1 MRMPYNVDNVNGSVF
16 TLWSSSS
23 HQKGIKS
30 LDFKHSREK
39 KRFLL
44 LFVDSDHLDHSL
56 LFRCWIENNVGAS
69 KFQIR
74 DQPKR

>member
-1 MRMPYNVDNVNGSVF
+1 MRMPYDVDNVNGSVV
-16 TLWSSSS
+16 TLWSSPS
-23 HQKGIKS
+23 QNGIKS
-30 LDFKHSREK
+30 LDFKQSREK

-56 LFRCWIENNVGAS
+56 LFRSWIENNVGAS